1 MAGFCASS
9 CPRRASGVAHGQMH
23 EHELE
28 SVMMQFIR
36 KEVDLL
42 VCTTII
48 ESGLDFPTANT
59 IIINNAHRLG
69 LAQMYQLR
77 GRVGRSR
84 QLLVSYWVR
93 RVLDFFLSHI
103 IGY

>member
-1 MAGFCASS
+1 MALFLSKLVPEA
-9 CPRRASGVAHGQMH
+9 RLGVAHGQMSAR
-23 EHELE
+23 ELE
-28 SVMMQFIR
+28 DAMMQFIS

-77 GRVGRSR
+77 GRVGRGKIR
-84 QLLVSYWVR
+84 AYAYMLVPGEHHEPR
-93 RVLDFFLSHI
+93 CAEAA
-103 IGY
+103 